1 MCDRGVCDNFAY
13 CSPQNKINILQETGW
28 SENFVCNERYDLVVH
43 LVTAAIGAEKH
54 YTLEN
59 NEARWENLD

>member
-1 MCDRGVCDNFAY
+1 M
-13 CSPQNKINILQETGW
+13 NILQETGW

-43 LVTAAIGAEKH
+43 LVTAAIGAEKY

-59 NEARWENLD
+59 NQARWENLDQAKKIDGITARSWMSH

>member
-1 MCDRGVCDNFAY
+1 M
-13 CSPQNKINILQETGW
+13 NILQETGW

-43 LVTAAIGAEKH
+43 LVTAAIGAEKY

-59 NEARWENLD
+59 NQARWENLDQAKKIDGITARSCMSH